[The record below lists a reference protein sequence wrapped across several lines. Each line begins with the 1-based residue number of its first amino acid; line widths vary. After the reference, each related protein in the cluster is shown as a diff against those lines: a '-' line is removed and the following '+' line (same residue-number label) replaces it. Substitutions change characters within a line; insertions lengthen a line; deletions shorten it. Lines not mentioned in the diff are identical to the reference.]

1 MRCVNVRGFGRCL
14 PRQGGIAECLGL
26 AARVLGYCTHR
37 VLSAPRPGGAV
48 YVDAETA
55 GSCSKPRG
63 LRQSHVSSYT
73 QALKCS
79 DQRILTVM
87 LWPGWPRGVGK
98 KQKVSEIL
106 GVGAGKD
113 PYGHEASSFV
123 MARSVMETGAL

>member
-1 MRCVNVRGFGRCL
+1 MRCENVRGFGRCP
-14 PRQGGIAECLGL
+14 PRQGGAAECLGL
-26 AARVLGYCTHR
+26 AARVLGYCTHC

-48 YVDAETA
+48 YVDAESA
-55 GSCSKPRG
+55 GSCSKPGG

-87 LWPGWPRGVGK
+87 PGWPQGVEK

-113 PYGHEASSFV
+113 LCGHEASSFV
-123 MARSVMETGAL
+123 MARSLPWETSAL